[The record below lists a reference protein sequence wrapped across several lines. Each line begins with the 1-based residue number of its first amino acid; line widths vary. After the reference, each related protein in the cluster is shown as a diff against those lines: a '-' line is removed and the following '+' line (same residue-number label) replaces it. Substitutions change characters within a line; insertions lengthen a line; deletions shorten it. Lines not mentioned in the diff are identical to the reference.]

1 MLTSWLVCGRGG
13 SRKGVSRTA
22 PTPLADCA
30 WMGVFR
36 GIGVRLCRNLDMNFR
51 ECPECELRLYGV
63 LGSTRTFAGLAT
75 MGATAPVRS
84 VGEEKQLCH
93 SLIQTEYAS
102 STMTRARV
110 SLLFCVCRVGATPTQ
125 SSRP

>member
-1 MLTSWLVCGRGG
+1 MIIPVLSSSYVCWAMAVDALHKTICCIRLG
-13 SRKGVSRTA
+13 
-22 PTPLADCA
+22 
-30 WMGVFR
+30 
-36 GIGVRLCRNLDMNFR
+36 LCRNLDMNFR

-63 LGSTRTFAGLAT
+63 LGSTRAFAGLAT

-110 SLLFCVCRVGATPTQ
+110 SL
-125 SSRP
+125 